1 MFLLKMFL
9 KHSQEFKKK
18 KEFHRFLSNSPVKH
32 LCMIWTLFAI
42 PMLTAGTLNIGIH
55 LAATL

>member
-1 MFLLKMFL
+1 MFL